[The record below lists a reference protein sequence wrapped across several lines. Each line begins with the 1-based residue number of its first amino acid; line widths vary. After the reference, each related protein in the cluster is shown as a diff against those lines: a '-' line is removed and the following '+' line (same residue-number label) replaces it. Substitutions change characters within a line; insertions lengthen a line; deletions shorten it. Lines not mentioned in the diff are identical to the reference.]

1 MKHRAYAEKVSAH
14 QLAVLQTYKN
24 VISKVG
30 DLFAHGLRQEVV
42 DALTAPLETK
52 ITIVYRFQNVHLE
65 FVLQNE

>member
-1 MKHRAYAEKVSAH
+1 MSIPYNSINILPRNS
-14 QLAVLQTYKN
+14 LN
-24 VISKVG
+24 VITRIN
-30 DLFAHGLRQEVV
+30 LFFRFAHGLRQEVV